1 MTPRNIGQK
10 IAFGFAVATFAS
22 SAISLVILFYF
33 MATRGSGDV
42 ITASLFATTL
52 FFLSCGVVLY
62 LMSKPSKYKLEP
74 WDSVEQPGKLT
85 EAGRG

>member
-1 MTPRNIGQK
+1 MTSRNIGKK

-22 SAISLVILFYF
+22 MAVSLLVFVYF
-33 MATRGSGDV
+33 VVTRGSGDV
-42 ITASLFATTL
+42 ITASMFATTL

-74 WDSVEQPGKLT
+74 WDSVEQPGKIT
-85 EAGRG
+85 EAVRG

>member
-1 MTPRNIGQK
+1 MTPRNIGKK

-22 SAISLVILFYF
+22 MAISLVIFSYF
-33 MATRGSGDV
+33 MVTRGGSDV

-52 FFLSCGVVLY
+52 FFLSCGIVLY

-74 WDSVEQPGKLT
+74 WGSVDQP
-85 EAGRG
+85 E